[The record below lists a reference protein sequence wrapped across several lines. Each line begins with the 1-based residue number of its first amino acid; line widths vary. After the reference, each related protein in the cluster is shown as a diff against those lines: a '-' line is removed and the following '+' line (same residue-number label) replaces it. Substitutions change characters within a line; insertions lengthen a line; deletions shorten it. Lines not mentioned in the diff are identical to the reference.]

1 MMYIVVHPDVH
12 LNIDNNTNIDSL
24 ITIEYFCA

>member
-1 MMYIVVHPDVH
+1 MMYIFYPDVH

-24 ITIEYFCA
+24 ILIEYYCV